1 MTQSHL
7 RWDHRDDPQTA
18 RLHDDDLVANDEEM
32 VAAPCGINLHDPR
45 REQNVFH
52 GPRHHGAHREREV
65 DAGAA
70 VALLSISGAICAI
83 FTLSTPV

>member
-70 VALLSISGAICAI
+70 VARS
-83 FTLSTPV
+83 P